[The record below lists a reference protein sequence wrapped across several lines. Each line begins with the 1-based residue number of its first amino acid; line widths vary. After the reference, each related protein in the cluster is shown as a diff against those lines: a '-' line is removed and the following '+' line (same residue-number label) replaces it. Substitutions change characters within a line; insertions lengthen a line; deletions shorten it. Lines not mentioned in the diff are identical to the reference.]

1 MAASEA
7 TLNRLFTMM
16 EEQSR
21 KIDEMNSGLN
31 QTRNDLSQTKTDLTN
46 SIDDQTKTLDAYLK
60 KGIDDA
66 VAPLVK
72 KQEEYEHKND
82 LRMKKLEELVFN
94 QNHINLS
101 SVNTQQFPQIN
112 PDMQTPY
119 APPAPGHARVI
130 PSPPPAW
137 GPGMARLPPP
147 QLVHRAPHQLSEILP
162 ATQLPAT
169 HGRSTND
176 AAYIKNMISQ
186 ARVIVGLGPITP
198 AYVQRVEADNI
209 EDQFRLSAI
218 EYVRDELG
226 VDSDDIPDDDIEKA
240 FPPNNAPD
248 SEYDSIY
255 VQVRTPEQAEIL
267 FTRVRIQ
274 SVRVQSVRTQLDGD
288 QKDKLRAFLYI
299 PKRLQ
304 DRFRPISHAG
314 YLQRLSGYKTR
325 FVYTDDDIHLLICP
339 KDRFTYY
346 QCPVP
351 NPPKVDLV
359 PTKPPPPGRKPLKRP
374 RSIESSEEEET
385 GNKKDRVLS
394 PEKTAEPDVEK
405 PNETDKNSL
414 N

>member
-1 MAASEA
+1 M
-7 TLNRLFTMM
+7 
-16 EEQSR
+16 
-21 KIDEMNSGLN
+21 
-31 QTRNDLSQTKTDLTN
+31 
-46 SIDDQTKTLDAYLK
+46 
-60 KGIDDA
+60 
-66 VAPLVK
+66 APLVK
-72 KQEEYEHKND
+72 KQEDYELKND
-82 LRMKKLEELVFN
+82 LRMQKLEELVYN
-94 QNHINLS
+94 QNHVNLS
-101 SVNTQQFPQIN
+101 SANTQQFPSIN
-112 PDMQTPY
+112 PEIQTPS
-119 APPAPGHARVI
+119 ALPAHSHARVM
-130 PSPPPAW
+130 PTPLPAW

-147 QLVHRAPHQLSEILP
+147 QLAHGSQRQLSEILP
-162 ATQLPAT
+162 PTQLPAT

-176 AAYIKNMISQ
+176 AAYIKNMIGQ

-198 AYVQRVEADNI
+198 AYVQRVEADNV
-209 EDQFRLSAI
+209 EDQFRLSAM

-248 SEYDSIY
+248 SDYDSIY

-267 FTRVRIQ
+267 FTKVRILGNLQ
-274 SVRVQSVRTQLDGD
+274 TKNTLK
-288 QKDKLRAFLYI
+288 KDKLSAFLYI

-314 YLQRLSGYKTR
+314 YLQRSSGFKTR

-346 QCPVP
+346 HCPVP
-351 NPPKVDLV
+351 NPPMVDLA

-374 RSIESSEEEET
+374 RSVESSEEEEA
-385 GNKKDRVLS
+385 GSKKDRVLS

-405 PNETDKNSL
+405 PIETAEHPL